1 MCLCVCAR
9 VCERTVKLGGCKV
22 PHRVPDQRFMP
33 TFEPPATTEDVG
45 EPTRGECLLTDC
57 MHVWVCLQEC
67 ECECVCVFCPCPP
80 SVLSSLNDLYSL
92 YRPFSVTAGHSQPAS
107 LGTKLSKTKQ
117 QPPGSECQRWEWSRR
132 HTSSP
137 SSPSPPPSSSSL
149 LSSPS
154 SVQPSWKE
162 QISWT

>member
-1 MCLCVCAR
+1 M
-9 VCERTVKLGGCKV
+9 
-22 PHRVPDQRFMP
+22 
-33 TFEPPATTEDVG
+33 
-45 EPTRGECLLTDC
+45 
-57 MHVWVCLQEC
+57 
-67 ECECVCVFCPCPP
+67 CVFCPCPP

-137 SSPSPPPSSSSL
+137 SSPSPPLPPSLCCHL
-149 LSSPS
+149 LPLCSHPGRSR
-154 SVQPSWKE
+154 SVEHNGLGILVCHLGHVTEDVFFCDNTKQPPAGGDRKRLQKQYLCFCWPGFKK
-162 QISWT
+162 